1 MSLRDAAHRVLSAP
15 FIRPVWR
22 ALRDEQIV
30 RKWQRAGSPVPPP
43 HAYKQRVVKQ
53 FAERY
58 DTTTLVETGTFQ
70 GEMVAAVEK
79 YFSEVHTIELGADL
93 AAKATHKFRNHPRVH
108 VYEGDSREVLRRI
121 LPSVNS
127 PTLFW
132 LDAHYSEGITAR
144 AEIDSPI
151 SEELEIIL
159 ALQKRPIIL
168 IDDARMFDGTKGY
181 LTSDAVRKI
190 VDTRRP
196 GWSVKMEHDIF
207 RVYP

>member
-22 ALRDEQIV
+22 TLRDEQIV

-43 HAYKQRVVKQ
+43 HAYKQRVVQQ

-58 DTTTLVETGTFQ
+58 DATTLIETGTFQ

-79 YFSEVHTIELGADL
+79 YFSEVHTIELGTDL
-93 AAKATHKFRNHPRVH
+93 AAKAMQRFRNHPRVH
-108 VYEGDSREVLRRI
+108 VYNGDSREVLRRI

-159 ALQKRPIIL
+159 ASQKRPIIL

-181 LTSDAVRKI
+181 LTGDAVRKI
-190 VDTRRP
+190 IDTRRP
-196 GWSVKMEHDIF
+196 GWNIEMEHDIF
-207 RVYP
+207 RIYP